1 LISREAIMRYDNDVS
16 TASDLASAAYTV
28 DKSDRISHALDLM
41 EKHRVNQL
49 LVTHEAEIVGLLTKQ
64 GIARTLGA
72 SDDIIKPASSL
83 HVTKAM
89 DDTFTVI
96 SGALPVGEINRLM
109 KSSEVLI
116 VVNGQPP
123 MWITFNEIVKASRP
137 AGLAGEIMDS
147 PSTCSPFDRVT
158 NARRRMI
165 DQNEWWMVV
174 VEDDKIVGVITEN
187 DIAKAMSQFRDVVK
201 SHYQD
206 SRVRKLL
213 VDDIM
218 ITEVVFARTNTPCVE
233 VIELMLKHDVEGVPV
248 LDLTDAMVGAITQR
262 TILRNLE

>member
-1 LISREAIMRYDNDVS
+1 MRYDNYS
-16 TASDLASAAYTV
+16 FTTASDLASAAYAI

-49 LVTHEAEIVGLLTKQ
+49 LVMNEGELVGLLTKQ

-72 SDDIIKPASSL
+72 SGDTIKPASSL

-96 SGALPVGEINRLM
+96 SGALSIGEVNHLM
-109 KSSEVLI
+109 ESSEVLI
-116 VVNGQPP
+116 VVNEQPAR
-123 MWITFNEIVKASRP
+123 WITFNEIVKASRP
-137 AGLAGEIMDS
+137 GGFAGEIMDP

-158 NARRRMI
+158 HTRRRMI
-165 DQNEWWMVV
+165 DENAWWMVV
-174 VEDDKIVGVITEN
+174 VEDNKLVGIVTEN
-187 DIAKAMSQFRDVVK
+187 DIAKAMSQFRDIVK

-218 ITEVVFARTNTPCVE
+218 ITDIVFARTNTPCVE
-233 VIELMLKHDVEGVPV
+233 VVDFMVKHDVEGVPV
-248 LDLTDAMVGAITQR
+248 LDLTDTMVGVITQS
-262 TILRNLE
+262 TVLRKLE

>member
-1 LISREAIMRYDNDVS
+1 MRYDNYAFT
-16 TASDLASAAYTV
+16 TASDLASAAYAI

-49 LVTHEAEIVGLLTKQ
+49 LVMNEGELIGILTKQ

-96 SGALPVGEINRLM
+96 SGALPIGEVNHLM
-109 KSSEVLI
+109 ESSEVLI
-116 VVNGQPP
+116 VVNGQPAR
-123 MWITFNEIVKASRP
+123 WITFNEIVKASRP
-137 AGLAGEIMDS
+137 GGFTGEIMD
-147 PSTCSPFDRVT
+147 PPLTCSPFDRVT
-158 NARRRMI
+158 HTRRRMI
-165 DQNEWWMVV
+165 DERAWWMVV
-174 VEDDKIVGVITEN
+174 VEDDKLVGIITEN
-187 DIAKAMSQFRDVVK
+187 DIAKAMSQFRDVVP

-218 ITEVVFARTNTPCVE
+218 IADILFARTNTPCVE
-233 VIELMLKHDVEGVPV
+233 VVELMVKHDVEGVPV
-248 LDLTDAMVGAITQR
+248 LDLTDTMVGVITQS
-262 TILRNLE
+262 TVLRKLE